1 MQFLENLF
9 NQLLVN
15 IEIYYDTA
23 NTGVST
29 LTLGKTLALI
39 GASIGMCLL
48 VTLVY
53 ILTNRKRGYS
63 TKSLLTILLMGPIVS
78 VIVISVG
85 SNLARAISIGGGL
98 ALIRFRHSVESPQ
111 DLIFIYLS
119 AAVGMACGT
128 GGIGFAA
135 IAIGIILAVII
146 IASLCG
152 FDKIGG
158 GSLRL
163 TIMVP
168 EDLDFDGVFDE
179 VLKQHCKGFHLE
191 RVKSVEYGTLN
202 ELRYR
207 IRLKNPKA
215 QKALID
221 DIRVRNSN
229 LNVAI
234 TRKPND
240 D

>member
-98 ALIRFRHSVESPQ
+98 ALIRFRHSV
-111 DLIFIYLS
+111 
-119 AAVGMACGT
+119 
-128 GGIGFAA
+128 
-135 IAIGIILAVII
+135 
-146 IASLCG
+146 
-152 FDKIGG
+152 
-158 GSLRL
+158 
-163 TIMVP
+163 
-168 EDLDFDGVFDE
+168 
-179 VLKQHCKGFHLE
+179 
-191 RVKSVEYGTLN
+191 
-202 ELRYR
+202 
-207 IRLKNPKA
+207 
-215 QKALID
+215 
-221 DIRVRNSN
+221 
-229 LNVAI
+229 
-234 TRKPND
+234 
-240 D
+240 

>member
-1 MQFLENLF
+1 MQALENFF

-15 IEIYYDTA
+15 IQIYYDTA
-23 NTGVST
+23 TTGVST

-39 GASIGMCLL
+39 GSSIGMSLL

-53 ILTNRKRGYS
+53 LLVNRKRAYS
-63 TKSLLTILLMGPIVS
+63 TKSLFTILLMGPIVS
-78 VIVISVG
+78 VIVIAVG

-98 ALIRFRHSVESPQ
+98 ALIRFRHSVDSPQ

-135 IAIGIILAVII
+135 VAILIILILILIV
-146 IASLCG
+146 SLTG
-152 FDKIGG
+152 LDKIGG
-158 GSLRL
+158 SSMRL
-163 TIMVP
+163 SIMVP
-168 EDLDFDGVFDE
+168 ESLDFAGVFDPI
-179 VLKQHCKGFHLE
+179 LKKYCKGYTLE

-207 IRLKNPKA
+207 IRLKDINS

-221 DIRVRNSN
+221 EIRIRNSN
-229 LNVAI
+229 LNISI
-234 TRKPND
+234 TQKASD

>member
-1 MQFLENLF
+1 MKQLENFLPF
-9 NQLLVN
+9 KLINLN
-15 IEIYYDTA
+15 FYEDTA
-23 NTGVST
+23 NTGIST
-29 LTLGKTLALI
+29 LTLGKTLLLI
-39 GASIGMCLL
+39 GACIGMCLL
-48 VTLVY
+48 VTLIY
-53 ILTNRKRGYS
+53 LFINRKKGYS

-78 VIVISVG
+78 VIVIAVG

-98 ALIRFRHSVESPQ
+98 ALIRFRHSVENPQ

-146 IASLCG
+146 IASLTG
-152 FDKIGG
+152 FDRIGG
-158 GSLRL
+158 GSMRL
-163 TIMVP
+163 TVMIP
-168 EDLDFDGVFDE
+168 ESLDFAGVFE
-179 VLKQHCKGFHLE
+179 PVLKQHCKTYNLE
-191 RVKSVEYGTLN
+191 RVKSVEYGTLT

-207 IRLKNPKA
+207 IRLKDKDA

-221 DIRVRNSN
+221 DIRVRNGN
-229 LNVAI
+229 LNISI
-234 TRKPND
+234 TQKASD

>member
-1 MQFLENLF
+1 MQNIENFLPFKLF
-9 NQLLVN
+9 N

-23 NTGVST
+23 NTGISL
-29 LTLGKTLALI
+29 LTLGKTLTLI
-39 GASIGMCLL
+39 GASLGLCLL

-53 ILTNRKRGYS
+53 LFVNRKKGFS
-63 TKSLLTILLMGPIVS
+63 SKSLLTILLMGPIVS
-78 VIVISVG
+78 VIVIAVG

-135 IAIGIILAVII
+135 IAILIILAVII
-146 IASLCG
+146 IASLTG
-152 FDKIGG
+152 FDKIYG
-158 GSLRL
+158 GSMRL

-168 EDLDFDGVFDE
+168 ESLDFAGVFDP
-179 VLKQHCKGFHLE
+179 VLKQHCKSYTLE

-207 IRLKNPKA
+207 IRLKNADA

-229 LNVAI
+229 LNISI
-234 TRKPND
+234 TQKASD

>member
-1 MQFLENLF
+1 MQYIKNFF
-9 NQLLVN
+9 DQTLVN
-15 IEIYYDTA
+15 IEIYQDAA
-23 NTGVST
+23 NTGKST
-29 LTLGKTLALI
+29 LSFGKTLALI
-39 GASIGMCLL
+39 GASLGLCLL

-53 ILTNRKRGYS
+53 ILINRKKGIS
-63 TKSLLTILLMGPIVS
+63 SKSILTMLLMGPIVS
-78 VIVISVG
+78 VIVIAVG

-135 IAIGIILAVII
+135 IAIAIILAVII
-146 IASLCG
+146 IASLTG
-152 FDKIGG
+152 FDKIYS
-158 GSLRL
+158 GSMRL

-168 EDLDFDGVFDE
+168 ESLDFAGVFDP
-179 VLKQHCKGFHLE
+179 VLKTYCKSYTLE

-207 IRLKNPKA
+207 IRLKDINS

-221 DIRVRNSN
+221 EIRVRNSN
-229 LNVAI
+229 LNISI
-234 TRKPND
+234 TQKASD

>member
-1 MQFLENLF
+1 MQALQNFF

-23 NTGVST
+23 STGIST

-53 ILTNRKRGYS
+53 IFANRKTGYS
-63 TKSLLTILLMGPIVS
+63 TKSLMTILLMGPIVS
-78 VIVISVG
+78 VIVIAVG

-98 ALIRFRHSVESPQ
+98 ALIRFRHSVENPK

-135 IAIGIILAVII
+135 IAIGIILAVSM
-146 IASLCG
+146 IATLTG

-158 GSLRL
+158 GSMRL
-163 TIMVP
+163 TIMIP
-168 EDLDFDGVFDE
+168 ESLDFAGVFDP
-179 VLKQHCKGFHLE
+179 VLKQYCKTYNLE

-207 IRLKNPKA
+207 IRLKDKNA
-215 QKALID
+215 QKALLD
-221 DIRVRNSN
+221 DLRVRNGN
-229 LNVAI
+229 LNISI
-234 TRKPND
+234 TQRASD

>member
-1 MQFLENLF
+1 MQALQNFF

-23 NTGVST
+23 STGIST

-53 ILTNRKRGYS
+53 ILANRKTGYS
-63 TKSLLTILLMGPIVS
+63 TKSLMTILLMGPIVS
-78 VIVISVG
+78 VIVIAVG

-98 ALIRFRHSVESPQ
+98 ALIRFRHSVENPK

-146 IASLCG
+146 IATLTG

-158 GSLRL
+158 GSMRL
-163 TIMVP
+163 TIMIP
-168 EDLDFDGVFDE
+168 ESLDFAGVFDP
-179 VLKQHCKGFHLE
+179 VLKQYCKTYNLE

-207 IRLKNPKA
+207 IRLKDKNA
-215 QKALID
+215 QKALLD
-221 DIRVRNSN
+221 DLRVRNGN
-229 LNVAI
+229 LNISI
-234 TRKPND
+234 TQRASD

>member
-1 MQFLENLF
+1 MQALENFF

-15 IEIYYDTA
+15 IQIYYDTA
-23 NTGVST
+23 TTGVST
-29 LTLGKTLALI
+29 LTLGKTLALV
-39 GASIGMCLL
+39 GSSIGMSLL

-53 ILTNRKRGYS
+53 LLVNRKKAYS
-63 TKSLLTILLMGPIVS
+63 TKSLFTILLMGPIVS
-78 VIVISVG
+78 VIVIAVG

-98 ALIRFRHSVESPQ
+98 ALIRFRHSVENPS

-146 IASLCG
+146 IASLTG
-152 FDKIGG
+152 FDRIGG
-158 GSLRL
+158 GSMRL
-163 TIMVP
+163 TVMVP
-168 EDLDFDGVFDE
+168 ESLDFAGVFE
-179 VLKQHCKGFHLE
+179 PVLKQHCKTFNLE
-191 RVKSVEYGTLN
+191 RVKSVEYGTLT

-207 IRLKNPKA
+207 IRLKNKDA

-221 DIRVRNSN
+221 DIRVRNGN
-229 LNVAI
+229 LNISI
-234 TRKPND
+234 TQKASD

>member
-1 MQFLENLF
+1 MQALQNFF

-23 NTGVST
+23 STGIST

-48 VTLVY
+48 VSLVY
-53 ILTNRKRGYS
+53 IFANRTTGYS
-63 TKSLLTILLMGPIVS
+63 AKSMLTILLMGPIVS
-78 VIVISVG
+78 VIVIAVG

-98 ALIRFRHSVESPQ
+98 ALIRFRHSVDNPK

-135 IAIGIILAVII
+135 IAIGIILAVIL
-146 IASLCG
+146 IATLTG
-152 FDKIGG
+152 FDRIGG
-158 GSLRL
+158 GSMRL
-163 TIMVP
+163 TIMIP
-168 EDLDFDGVFDE
+168 ESLDFAGVFE
-179 VLKQHCKGFHLE
+179 PVLKQHCKTYYLE

-207 IRLKNPKA
+207 ICLKDKNA
-215 QKALID
+215 QKALLD
-221 DIRVRNSN
+221 DIRVRNGN
-229 LNVAI
+229 LNISI
-234 TRKPND
+234 TQKASD

>member
-1 MQFLENLF
+1 MKQLENFLPF
-9 NQLLVN
+9 KLINLN
-15 IEIYYDTA
+15 FYEDTA
-23 NTGVST
+23 NTGIST
-29 LTLGKTLALI
+29 LTLGKTLLLI
-39 GASIGMCLL
+39 GACIGMCLL
-48 VTLVY
+48 VTLIY
-53 ILTNRKRGYS
+53 LFINRKKGYS

-78 VIVISVG
+78 VIVIAVG

-98 ALIRFRHSVESPQ
+98 ALIRFRHSVENPQ

-146 IASLCG
+146 IASLTG
-152 FDKIGG
+152 FDRIGG
-158 GSLRL
+158 GSMRL
-163 TIMVP
+163 TVMIP
-168 EDLDFDGVFDE
+168 ESLDFAGVFE
-179 VLKQHCKGFHLE
+179 PVLKQHCKTYNLE
-191 RVKSVEYGTLN
+191 RVKSVEYGTLT

-207 IRLKNPKA
+207 VRLKDKNA

-221 DIRVRNSN
+221 DIRVRNGN
-229 LNVAI
+229 LNISI
-234 TRKPND
+234 TQKASD